1 MIRSKNLVHW
11 GLAVLA
17 SSSISASALADTP
30 NVVVSIKPL
39 HALVA
44 SVMQG
49 LGTPDLI
56 IDGQASPHTYS
67 MKPSDAKS
75 LQQADVIF
83 WIGADLESFLV
94 KPIDSLGSKAKAIA
108 LLELP
113 EIEKLDLREGDG
125 FEHEDHGD
133 SGETHHEEHDAHI
146 WLDPDNAKLMLQSIA
161 GTLAGVDPVNA
172 ATYEKNAASA
182 MAGLEKLDAKLKLDL
197 APVQDMGFI
206 VFHDAYQYFEKHYGL
221 SASGAISINPEN
233 PPGAA
238 GISALQAKLRN
249 EKIACVFAEPQFDNK
264 LVTLITE
271 GTVTK
276 SATLDP
282 LGANLAS
289 GPAMYG
295 ELLQQLADAFVACA
309 GQQ

>member
-1 MIRSKNLVHW
+1 MFQSMNIFRLGFVS
-11 GLAVLA
+11 LASIAISTSVLA
-17 SSSISASALADTP
+17 SP
-30 NVVVSIKPL
+30 QVVTSIKPL
-39 HALVA
+39 HSLVA
-44 SVMQG
+44 SVMLG

-75 LQQADVIF
+75 LQKADVIF

-94 KPIDSLGSKAKAIA
+94 KPIDSLGANAKAIA

-113 EIEKLDLREGDG
+113 EIKKLDLREGNG
-125 FEHEDHGD
+125 FEHDDHGD
-133 SGETHHEEHDAHI
+133 SGETHHEAHDAHI
-146 WLDPDNAKLMLQSIA
+146 WLDPDNAKLMLQTIA

-172 ATYEKNAASA
+172 ATYEKNAVSA
-182 MAGLEKLDAKLKLDL
+182 MADLEKLDTKLKVEL
-197 APVQDMGFI
+197 APMQDMGFI

-221 SASGAISINPEN
+221 SAAGAIAINPEN

-238 GISALQAKLRN
+238 GIAVLQAKLRN
-249 EKIACVFAEPQFDNK
+249 DKIACVFAEPQFDNK

-271 GTVTK
+271 GTATK

-289 GPAMYG
+289 GPTMYG
-295 ELLQQLADAFVACA
+295 ELLQQLAKAFVGC
-309 GQQ
+309 GR